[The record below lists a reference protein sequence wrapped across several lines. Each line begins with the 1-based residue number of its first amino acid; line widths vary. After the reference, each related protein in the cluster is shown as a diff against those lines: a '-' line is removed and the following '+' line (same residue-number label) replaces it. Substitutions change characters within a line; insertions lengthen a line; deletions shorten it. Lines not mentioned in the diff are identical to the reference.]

1 MKPVEVN
8 SGLLLA
14 PADQLPI
21 VLVMTLISSK
31 DTSRTEIRDLSYAK
45 ITLTSAMTLF
55 LTALSEIEGRT

>member
-8 SGLLLA
+8 PGLLLA